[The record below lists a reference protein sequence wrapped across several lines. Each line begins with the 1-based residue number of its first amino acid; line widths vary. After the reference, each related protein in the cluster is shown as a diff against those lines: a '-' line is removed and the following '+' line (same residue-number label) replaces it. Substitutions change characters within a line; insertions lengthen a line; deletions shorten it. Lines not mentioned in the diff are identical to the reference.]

1 MNGSEFDVLLISGS
15 RWWLSIT
22 IVFSCLY
29 ASCLQEQCR
38 LFGSKLLVH
47 WIWNLMDLWLISVI
61 MCLKILFSTL
71 RRIFLLLNIGGKTVF
86 PYKYILWLSEFS
98 LPFDMFSGF
107 AQFLS
112 DESTTLTS
120 ESPWCRS
127 GRRRVSE
134 RISSICDRENIGSTI
149 FDDITST
156 SPIQGDSGSRTN
168 LQHFV
173 SDQND
178 AVYLH
183 QVLHHFPTVTSAS
196 FIRFFRL

>member
-1 MNGSEFDVLLISGS
+1 M
-15 RWWLSIT
+15 T
-22 IVFSCLY
+22 
-29 ASCLQEQCR
+29 
-38 LFGSKLLVH
+38 
-47 WIWNLMDLWLISVI
+47 
-61 MCLKILFSTL
+61 
-71 RRIFLLLNIGGKTVF
+71 
-86 PYKYILWLSEFS
+86 EFS

-107 AQFLS
+107 AQFLC
-112 DESTTLTS
+112 DESTTLTC
-120 ESPWCRS
+120 ESPWYRS
-127 GRRRVSE
+127 RRRRVSE
-134 RISSICDRENIGSTI
+134 RKFSNFDRENIGPTI
-149 FDDITST
+149 FEDITST

>member
-1 MNGSEFDVLLISGS
+1 M
-15 RWWLSIT
+15 T
-22 IVFSCLY
+22 
-29 ASCLQEQCR
+29 
-38 LFGSKLLVH
+38 
-47 WIWNLMDLWLISVI
+47 
-61 MCLKILFSTL
+61 
-71 RRIFLLLNIGGKTVF
+71 
-86 PYKYILWLSEFS
+86 EFS

-107 AQFLS
+107 AQFLC
-112 DESTTLTS
+112 DESTTLTC

-127 GRRRVSE
+127 RRRRVSE
-134 RISSICDRENIGSTI
+134 RNFDRENIGSTI